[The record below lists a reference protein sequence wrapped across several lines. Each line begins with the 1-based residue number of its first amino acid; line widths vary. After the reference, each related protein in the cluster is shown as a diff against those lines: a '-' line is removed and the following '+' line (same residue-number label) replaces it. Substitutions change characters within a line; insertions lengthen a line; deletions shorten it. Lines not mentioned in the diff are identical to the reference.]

1 MDLTRPPTPQKTD
14 QVSSKMNCGRKK
26 RAVEGRAAKRQKKEE
41 EGGVEV
47 MQDLRTERK
56 RQNEEERLSA
66 PSDLRGTARLI

>member
-1 MDLTRPPTPQKTD
+1 MDLTRPSPQNR
-14 QVSSKMNCGRKK
+14 SSQQQNELWQEK

-41 EGGVEV
+41 EGGAEV

-56 RQNEEERLSA
+56 RQNKEERLSA